1 MTQDRALS
9 ILKTGA
15 NVFLTGEPG
24 AGKTYTINA
33 FVQYMRDAG
42 VEVAIT
48 ASTGIAATHIGGMT
62 IHSWSGIGIKS
73 MLTKYDLDRLASNEY
88 VVKRISRAKILV
100 IDEVSMLSHAMLS
113 MVDAVIREVRQNDE
127 PFGGMQVILVGD
139 FFQLPPVVSR
149 FSPPAKGEGPST
161 AEGVNEYSQEVFDED
176 NRPPL
181 FAYESPAWQKLNPVI
196 CYLTEQH
203 RQDDEEFFGL
213 LNAIRTDSFTVDHL
227 EFLDARKKL
236 SVNTPSD
243 IPKLFSHNADVDM
256 INTRMLGTLTT
267 HQKVYTMA
275 THGKEA
281 LVAMLQKGC
290 LSPASLVLK
299 IGAEVMFTKNNPKDG
314 FANGTLGIVVGFE
327 KESGVPIVKT
337 RNGKEIKVHPME
349 WALEENGKIKAEISQ
364 IPLRHAWAITVHK
377 SQGMSMDAA
386 VLDLSQVFEY
396 GQGYVAL
403 SRVRRL
409 SGLYIQGWNEMA
421 FKVHPSI
428 LEVDGN
434 FRDLSVD
441 AENAFGKIAEKDL
454 QKMHENFIIAS
465 GGKIRKKKSPPPPA
479 KPGDP
484 SSTRRGKSNKEID
497 KIEGGNYQERL
508 AKLREKHPNAY
519 MPWKDDEDKRLT
531 ESFKSGKAI
540 KELVTEFGRQN
551 GSIRARL
558 EKLGLI
564 EK

>member
-113 MVDAVIREVRQNDE
+113 MVDAVIREVKQSDE

-139 FFQLPPVVSR
+139 FFQLPPVVR
-149 FSPPAKGEGPST
+149 QENREGD
-161 AEGVNEYSQEVFDED
+161 SQELFDED

-181 FAYESPAWQKLNPVI
+181 FAYESPAWKRLSPVI

-203 RQDDEEFFGL
+203 RQDDEAFFGL

-227 EFLDARKKL
+227 EFLDERKKL
-236 SVNTPSD
+236 SLNVPSD

-256 INTRMLGTLTT
+256 INTRMLNTLTSD
-267 HQKVYTMA
+267 QKVYTMA
-275 THGKEA
+275 SHGKEA

-290 LSPASLVLK
+290 LSPVQLVLK

-314 FANGTLGIVVGFE
+314 FANGTPDSFSNPTTIP
-327 KESGVPIVKT
+327 SVPFAT
-337 RNGKEIKVHPME
+337 E
-349 WALEENGKIKAEISQ
+349 
-364 IPLRHAWAITVHK
+364 
-377 SQGMSMDAA
+377 
-386 VLDLSQVFEY
+386 
-396 GQGYVAL
+396 
-403 SRVRRL
+403 
-409 SGLYIQGWNEMA
+409 
-421 FKVHPSI
+421 
-428 LEVDGN
+428 
-434 FRDLSVD
+434 
-441 AENAFGKIAEKDL
+441 
-454 QKMHENFIIAS
+454 
-465 GGKIRKKKSPPPPA
+465 KKSKFIPWNGRSKKMA
-479 KPGDP
+479 K
-484 SSTRRGKSNKEID
+484 
-497 KIEGGNYQERL
+497 
-508 AKLREKHPNAY
+508 
-519 MPWKDDEDKRLT
+519 
-531 ESFKSGKAI
+531 
-540 KELVTEFGRQN
+540 
-551 GSIRARL
+551 
-558 EKLGLI
+558 
-564 EK
+564 